1 MEGGLNRKDR
11 LIATIVAR
19 PSEAKFSD
27 VHAVLELHGWVL
39 ARTKGSHHIYKSE
52 DSTQMITVPTVSGR
66 RVKRRYLDE
75 ICRLLELDVEK

>member
-1 MEGGLNRKDR
+1 MSRKDR
-11 LIATIVAR
+11 LIASIVAR

-27 VHAVLELHGWVL
+27 VHAVLELHGWAL

-52 DSTQMITVPTVSGR
+52 DGTQMITVPTVSGR

-75 ICRLLELDVEK
+75 ICRLLELDVEEKGEV